1 MMGKRKVLDTLDPAS
16 QLGAQAGS
24 GPSVSDT
31 LRETRESLGY
41 DLREVATMLR
51 IRYPYLQAIESGR
64 FDELPGAAYAAGF
77 LRSYAECLG
86 LDPEAI
92 ITRYK
97 DEAAGKTRSQ
107 QLYFPTPVPEGRIP
121 GGTVLLGTMVLAG
134 IVYGGWYYLSAT
146 DRSMVDLVPT
156 LPDRLVSLLDT
167 SPLNNV
173 SGNAPASAPAPADK
187 APSAPT
193 MTAEAPTTT
202 PSAGGASNPV
212 PATPATPAPA
222 AQTAGPSGPVV
233 APTPAVPATAQPA
246 PAPVPPPAARVA
258 NAPTAA
264 PQPAAA
270 PTPTAP
276 PPAAAVP
283 APTPGM
289 KPSTV
294 AAVPPAPAAPAAAA
308 GMVSVP
314 PPPSEDEEGE
324 GTAQEPTPLSPGAP
338 SIAGLPPAPPPAQ
351 APTATD
357 LPTKVYGSQ
366 NASSRIQLRA
376 TQDSWIQV
384 RDGNGE
390 IIFTRVLK
398 PGDVYRVPD
407 RPGIRVRTGNAG
419 GLTMVTDG
427 VDGAPLGA
435 VGQVLRDV
443 ALDSAA
449 ARTGNAR

>member
-16 QLGAQAGS
+16 QFGS
-24 GPSVSDT
+24 LPAGPSVSDT

-173 SGNAPASAPAPADK
+173 PGSAQAPAPTDT
-187 APSAPT
+187 APPVPN
-193 MTAEAPTTT
+193 MTAEAPTTP
-202 PSAGGASNPV
+202 PSAGGAS
-212 PATPATPAPA
+212 TPAPVP
-222 AQTAGPSGPVV
+222 TGPVAAPV
-233 APTPAVPATAQPA
+233 APTPAAPAVQSAPAPTPA
-246 PAPVPPPAARVA
+246 PAKVA
-258 NAPTAA
+258 NAPAAA
-264 PQPAAA
+264 PQPAAPA
-270 PTPTAP
+270 PIAPAPTAP
-276 PPAAAVP
+276 PPAPAAALP
-283 APTPGM
+283 APTPGV
-289 KPSTV
+289 KPSV
-294 AAVPPAPAAPAAAA
+294 VAAIPPAAVPAVPAAPA

-338 SIAGLPPAPPPAQ
+338 AIAGLPPAPPPAP
-351 APTATD
+351 ARAATD
-357 LPTKVYGSQ
+357 TAGLPSKVYGSQ
-366 NASSRIQLRA
+366 NPTSRIQLRA

-407 RPGIRVRTGNAG
+407 RAGIRVRTGNAG

-443 ALDSAA
+443 ALDQGGAPP
-449 ARTGNAR
+449 RTGSAR

>member
-1 MMGKRKVLDTLDPAS
+1 MMGKRKAFDTLDPA
-16 QLGAQAGS
+16 ANGS
-24 GPSVSDT
+24 IPAGPSVSDT

-51 IRYPYLQAIESGR
+51 IRYPYLVAIETGR
-64 FDELPGAAYAAGF
+64 FDELPGTAYAAGF

-92 ITRYK
+92 INRYK
-97 DEAAGKTRSQ
+97 EEAAGKTRGQ

-167 SPLNNV
+167 LPFN
-173 SGNAPASAPAPADK
+173 GSAQPTQPAPATG
-187 APSAPT
+187 SAESTTPT
-193 MTAEAPTTT
+193 PVIVPNMTAEAPSATP
-202 PSAGGASNPV
+202 PSAGGASTPAPAPAAMV
-212 PATPATPAPA
+212 PATPAPVAAPAPAPTVAPPAAPVASATAPTPGKRPAAASAPPTPPAPAPA
-222 AQTAGPSGPVV
+222 AA
-233 APTPAVPATAQPA
+233 
-246 PAPVPPPAARVA
+246 
-258 NAPTAA
+258 
-264 PQPAAA
+264 
-270 PTPTAP
+270 
-276 PPAAAVP
+276 
-283 APTPGM
+283 
-289 KPSTV
+289 
-294 AAVPPAPAAPAAAA
+294 APAAPAPA
-308 GMVSVP
+308 GVVSVP

-324 GTAQEPTPLSPGAP
+324 ITTQEPTPLSPGA
-338 SIAGLPPAPPPAQ
+338 STIAGLPPAAPAA
-351 APTATD
+351 APRAPADTAG

-366 NASSRIQLRA
+366 NPTSRIQLRA

-407 RPGIRVRTGNAG
+407 RAGIRVRTGNAG
-419 GLTMVTDG
+419 GLTVITDG
-427 VDGAPLGA
+427 AEGAPLGA

-443 ALDSAA
+443 SLDQQAGA
-449 ARTGNAR
+449 QRTAPAR